1 MHYWIVSRPQAAGRQ
16 SRTYPGEGE
25 RLRVEPPPDAL
36 CRVPCDNSSDRVYDG
51 SLHPPTPVAGCYE
64 QSESSRCAWVTC
76 LISQPASLPAQV
88 HHWRNFY
95 SSGSSQYTY
104 FVYSRH
110 LSYCRAIQL
119 PRDPRCF
126 LQVKR
131 TSIHTMPISLPRRL
145 ACILPN
151 YERSPRRYQCQHAGY
166 VSVSKVCPPTSM
178 GWRIGS
184 RLGRITVAKTPLPLL
199 RIG

>member
-88 HHWRNFY
+88 QMLHTTGET
-95 SSGSSQYTY
+95 STAAA
-104 FVYSRH
+104 V
-110 LSYCRAIQL
+110 A
-119 PRDPRCF
+119 
-126 LQVKR
+126 
-131 TSIHTMPISLPRRL
+131 SIHTSYTRGICPT
-145 ACILPN
+145 AEQYN
-151 YERSPRRYQCQHAGY
+151 SPRTPGASCRSSELQYIRCQYRFRGDWP
-166 VSVSKVCPPTSM
+166 VFCPTMKDPPEGINASM
-178 GWRIGS
+178 
-184 RLGRITVAKTPLPLL
+184 LGTYPYRKSAHPHPWD
-199 RIG
+199 GE